1 MPSPVSRVL
10 QEGHIVHLANHTVL
24 CTRDGREVVI
34 TDSGAPIRSAH
45 GDLLGVV
52 MVFQDVSAQQRM
64 ETEIFRARKIESVG
78 VLAGGIAHDFNNLLT
93 GILGNISFAKML
105 AREEVIVRRLA
116 EAEKACERATAL
128 TYQLLTFAK
137 GGPRSVRLF
146 LLWNSCMSRL
156 ALRCTGPMYALSST
170 SPRTSGPS
178 TLMKGKSTRCST
190 CGAQR
195 RPCHARGGNDSRARG
210 ECRAWGRRGAA
221 PARGALY
228 HCGRAG
234 YRGAFPDLL
243 PNVFDPYVT
252 TKEQGSGLG
261 LATAYAVMRKHDGH
275 MTVESQE
282 GVGTTVRI
290 YQPASSQALA
300 PTAAPCPPPLVG
312 SGRILVMDDE
322 EMICELLQA
331 LLASLGY
338 GVVCVRDGT
347 EALAVYQQA
356 QATGQGFAAVILDHT
371 IPGGVGGVDTM
382 TRLRAVDPHVKA
394 LISSGYANGPVM
406 ARWAEYGF
414 RGVIP
419 KPYTIERLQ
428 EALVRLFQEW

>member
-1 MPSPVSRVL
+1 M
-10 QEGHIVHLANHTVL
+10 E
-24 CTRDGREVVI
+24 
-34 TDSGAPIRSAH
+34 
-45 GDLLGVV
+45 LLY
-52 MVFQDVSAQQRM
+52 
-64 ETEIFRARKIESVG
+64 ESVG
-78 VLAGGIAHDFNNLLT
+78 FALHGANVRAEFHIARDLWPVDIDEGQINQVLHNVVLNAVHAMPAGGTIRVRAENVVLGAGEALPLPAGRYITVAVQDT
-93 GILGNISFAKML
+93 GVGI
-105 AREEVIVRRLA
+105 
-116 EAEKACERATAL
+116 
-128 TYQLLTFAK
+128 
-137 GGPRSVRLF
+137 PR
-146 LLWNSCMSRL
+146 
-156 ALRCTGPMYALSST
+156 
-170 SPRTSGPS
+170 
-178 TLMKGKSTRCST
+178 
-190 CGAQR
+190 
-195 RPCHARGGNDSRARG
+195 
-210 ECRAWGRRGAA
+210 
-221 PARGALY
+221 
-228 HCGRAG
+228 
-234 YRGAFPDLL
+234 DLL
-243 PNVFDPYVT
+243 PNVFDPDAT

-300 PTAAPCPPPLVG
+300 PLTAAPLCPPPLVG

-338 GVVCVRDGT
+338 GLVCVRDGT
-347 EALAVYQQA
+347 QAGAVYQQA

-419 KPYTIERLQ
+419 KPYTIEKLQ
-428 EALVRLFQEW
+428 EALVRLFQES